1 MQRNRVFGGRCCES
15 LASFDREL
23 SSWKTYQISFDWGDS
38 TFSDPLPQSGI
49 MQNGQLYPLE
59 CLEHLI
65 SEKDGFASAIL
76 PTPTATAN
84 QAAPSFRKHWKG
96 ILPTPTADQRVQ
108 RYAQGGRSTLCA
120 IVEMLPTPTATDPD
134 KQSTGGLHR
143 RIVLGQKYSKGDHR
157 YKDLPTPTAHLYKEQ
172 GSPAEF
178 KRKSQ
183 TLICR
188 FIDPDMDIGERPR
201 LSPHFVTW
209 MMGFPIDW
217 LD

>member
-23 SSWKTYQISFDWGDS
+23 SSWRTYQISFAWGDS

-59 CLEHLI
+59 CSERLI

-76 PTPTATAN
+76 PTPTTTQRQSKERTKRAIELGKKGLPLYTRRIDETG
-84 QAAPSFRKHWKG
+84 RKIEGARTFSITDAIIHREM
-96 ILPTPTADQRVQ
+96 LPTPTADQRVQ

-120 IVEMLPTPTATDPD
+120 IVEMLPTPTM
-134 KQSTGGLHR
+134 
-143 RIVLGQKYSKGDHR
+143 
-157 YKDLPTPTAHLYKEQ
+157 HLSKEQ
-172 GSPAEF
+172 GGRAEF
-178 KRKSQ
+178 QRKSP
-183 TLICR
+183 TLITK
-188 FIDPDMDIGERPR
+188 FIDPDMDIGERPM